1 LGAKPYLWVSQL
13 MLVTPFSLKSKS
25 SVSKPAFSKK
35 GTRND
40 PRQQSTCNG
49 ILRFTAS
56 LERAVMSSIIPWGKL
71 GAEPT
76 RSTVLLLM
84 SRETLLTSTWYVG
97 AVQATRWTLMPKYEP
112 ALRKLENHNG
122 ACLIHLWLRD
132 TPLSVS
138 LLSCTQTS
146 HQNRLRSSTGSNTS
160 CPGRRIE

>member
-1 LGAKPYLWVSQL
+1 MGAKPYLWVSQL

-35 GTRND
+35 GTKND

-97 AVQATRWTLMPKYEP
+97 AGQATRWTLMPKYEP
-112 ALRKLENHNG
+112 ALRK
-122 ACLIHLWLRD
+122 A
-132 TPLSVS
+132 V
-138 LLSCTQTS
+138 
-146 HQNRLRSSTGSNTS
+146 
-160 CPGRRIE
+160 